1 MIKIAVL
8 IKQVP
13 DIERNVKVTINQ
25 NSYNINRQGLPSIM
39 NPHDRNALEEAL
51 CWKDALN
58 AQVNCF
64 SMGPQQASQILK
76 EAVSMGA
83 DEGYLVTDRAFAGS
97 DTLATS
103 MILSEAL
110 KTTGSYDYIFCGK
123 QALDGDTAQVGP
135 GIAVRL
141 HLAQVLNVQK
151 IVKRSEQQFIVQRN
165 YQNRLET
172 ISIPC
177 HCLVSFCKHTNQP
190 RLPSL
195 RGLFHSLHYEPNI
208 LTNQELRIPTDLIG
222 LEGSPTRVVNTF
234 TPSLDK
240 TVHKWYPENGQELFK
255 VIQSKI
261 NEVMG

>member
-13 DIERNVKVTINQ
+13 DIERNVKVTIDK
-25 NSYNINRQGLPSIM
+25 NSYNINRQGVPSIM

-51 CWKDALN
+51 CWKDELN
-58 AQVNCF
+58 AHIDCF
-64 SMGPQQASQILK
+64 SMGPQQASEILK

-110 KTTGSYDYIFCGK
+110 KMTGPYEYVFCGK

-141 HLAQVLNVQK
+141 NLAQVLNVQK
-151 IVKRSEQQFIVQRN
+151 IIRRSEQQFIVQRD

-172 ISIPC
+172 IAIPT
-177 HCLVSFCKHTNQP
+177 HCLVSFCKHANQP

-195 RGLFHSLHYEPNI
+195 RGLFYCLQYEPKI
-208 LTNQELRIPTDLIG
+208 LTNQVLNISTDKVG

-234 TPSLDK
+234 TPTLDK
-240 TVHKWYPENGQELFK
+240 TVHKWYPENGQEILK
-255 VIQSKI
+255 AIQSKM